1 MKRFFIDTEKFL
13 MTIWDDSKA
22 SEDDYKKKQ
31 VDVAL
36 MESIKAVVSKPGS
49 KSPSKTISNP
59 NEISW
64 GERLKHQSWDLVNG
78 CSQRSKE
85 EGVCSKI

>member
-1 MKRFFIDTEKFL
+1 
-13 MTIWDDSKA
+13 
-22 SEDDYKKKQ
+22 
-31 VDVAL
+31 

-78 CSQRSKE
+78 CSQRSKRRRCLLQDLKLKPH
-85 EGVCSKI
+85 GSNKYMDVALKFSDSLNY